1 MNRESRLLLTNVAD
15 AWFGPTDDPR
25 TWIEKRLR
33 VVLWSGQQAVLASV
47 RQHRYTV
54 VPSAHDLGKS
64 FLAAACACEWIEQ
77 HDEGD
82 AFVVSTA
89 PTTAQ
94 VVAVLWRE
102 IERLHRRGNLSG
114 QINMGR
120 IPEWKIGKELVGYG
134 RKPADYDE
142 SGFQGIHCRYPLILV
157 DEAAGIPEQLWTAV
171 DALATNEHAR
181 VLAIGN
187 PDDQNSPFRAMC
199 NPGSGWNVVRLDGLR
214 SPNFSEYE
222 VKAVSNL
229 PAPTRTGDLYT
240 YMIEN
245 EIPFSEEKIPYD
257 LQQVLLSARW
267 VAERM
272 MSWGVYRDADG
283 VWQTSPLWESRV
295 RAQFPADSAA
305 TGVIPL
311 TWIEAAVE
319 RWREWKASGI
329 PADELLGARVFG
341 CDVARFGED
350 ETAISER
357 IGRVVLSV
365 ERVGQQ
371 DTQTTALRLDARLAK
386 HPGSYAVV
394 DVIGVGGGVVDR
406 LREMNHDVAGFN
418 SAAATNLMDHS
429 GEFSFP
435 NVRSA
440 AWWNLR
446 EMLDPSS
453 PSTSLALPDDEI
465 LIADLTAPR
474 WRVASGAKIVVEPK
488 ADTKKRLRRSPDTA
502 DAVIMSLFYMGIDTG
517 EAHVSDFGGES
528 EYAVSW
534 R

>member
-1 MNRESRLLLTNVAD
+1 
-15 AWFGPTDDPR
+15 
-25 TWIEKRLR
+25 
-33 VVLWSGQQAVLASV
+33 
-47 RQHRYTV
+47 
-54 VPSAHDLGKS
+54 
-64 FLAAACACEWIEQ
+64 
-77 HDEGD
+77 
-82 AFVVSTA
+82 
-89 PTTAQ
+89 
-94 VVAVLWRE
+94 
-102 IERLHRRGNLSG
+102 
-114 QINMGR
+114 
-120 IPEWKIGKELVGYG
+120 
-134 RKPADYDE
+134 
-142 SGFQGIHCRYPLILV
+142 
-157 DEAAGIPEQLWTAV
+157 
-171 DALATNEHAR
+171 
-181 VLAIGN
+181 
-187 PDDQNSPFRAMC
+187 
-199 NPGSGWNVVRLDGLR
+199 
-214 SPNFSEYE
+214 
-222 VKAVSNL
+222 
-229 PAPTRTGDLYT
+229 
-240 YMIEN
+240 
-245 EIPFSEEKIPYD
+245 
-257 LQQVLLSARW
+257 
-267 VAERM
+267 
-272 MSWGVYRDADG
+272 
-283 VWQTSPLWESRV
+283 
-295 RAQFPADSAA
+295 
-305 TGVIPL
+305 
-311 TWIEAAVE
+311 
-319 RWREWKASGI
+319 
-329 PADELLGARVFG
+329 
-341 CDVARFGED
+341 
-350 ETAISER
+350 
-357 IGRVVLSV
+357 VVLSV